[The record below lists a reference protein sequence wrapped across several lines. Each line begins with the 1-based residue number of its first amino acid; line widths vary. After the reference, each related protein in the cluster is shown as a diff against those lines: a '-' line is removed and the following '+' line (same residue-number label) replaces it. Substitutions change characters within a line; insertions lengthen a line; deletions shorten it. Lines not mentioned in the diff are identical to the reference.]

1 MKPEIRLKDLLTVDQ
16 TDGSYDYDPLDI
28 MITAYKKRKRA
39 SMVSEENPEVDESI
53 YDTMSKHELGAEL
66 LRIDRDIKKLSS
78 SAETPASKSNLQILK
93 TGREFVLRLLKEDSS
108 ELTEVLTAQQRM
120 ARRASIRKNKSR
132 LRVGRRAASRRRAS
146 NTVLKSRAL
155 RAARNELTKRLTG
168 GKSKGELSYAA
179 RANVEKQLANKKGII
194 KSLAARL
201 ISQVRTKENQR
212 LKNRNKK

>member
-28 MITAYKKRKRA
+28 MITAYKKRKTA
-39 SMVSEENPEVDESI
+39 SMVSEENPEMEESL
-53 YDTMSKHELGAEL
+53 YDTMSKHELNAEL
-66 LRIDRDIKKLSS
+66 LRIDRDIEKLNSHP
-78 SAETPASKSNLQILK
+78 ETPTSKSNLAILK
-93 TGREFVLRLLKEDSS
+93 SSRDTILKLLKEDTS

-120 ARRASIRKNKSR
+120 ARRAAMRKNKSR
-132 LRVGRRAASRRRAS
+132 LKVGRRAASRRRAS
-146 NTVLKSRAL
+146 NAVLKARAL
-155 RAARNELTKRLTG
+155 RAARNELTRRLTG

-179 RANVEKQLANKKGII
+179 RANVERQLARKKGIV

-212 LKNRNKK
+212 LKNKNKK

>member
-1 MKPEIRLKDLLTVDQ
+1 MKSEIRLKDLLTVDQ
-16 TDGSYDYDPLDI
+16 TDGSYEYDPLDI
-28 MITAYKKRKRA
+28 MITAYKKRKTA
-39 SMVSEENPEVDESI
+39 SMVSEENPEMEESL
-53 YDTMSKHELGAEL
+53 YDTMSKYELNAEL
-66 LRIDRDIKKLSS
+66 LRIDRNIKKLNSQP
-78 SAETPASKSNLQILK
+78 ETPTSKSNLQILK
-93 TGREFVLRLLKEDSS
+93 TSRELILSFLKEDTS

-120 ARRASIRKNKSR
+120 ARRAAIRKNKSR

-146 NTVLKSRAL
+146 NVVLKARAL

-179 RANVEKQLANKKGII
+179 RANVEKQLASKKGII

-212 LKNRNKK
+212 LKNKNKR